1 MVALFLIICLILLLK
16 IKNKSAW
23 IMFIW
28 FLMGI
33 ALVSSL
39 IVPLDGTL
47 DETWLYFP
55 LIGFMGVV
63 AILFDH
69 LNESTHN
76 LTVGVSSRCR
86 TSSEYGQPTILQS
99 GFCRDKS
106 FRLYY

>member
-1 MVALFLIICLILLLK
+1 
-16 IKNKSAW
+16 
-23 IMFIW
+23 MFIW

-76 LTVGVSSRCR
+76 LTVGVSFAVGLRPNMDNPR
-86 TSSEYGQPTILQS
+86 FYNR
-99 GFCRDKS
+99 GFVAIKAFGYIIEFNS
-106 FRLYY
+106 NFSIFENYY